1 MPSTSIRH
9 FEYDEAS
16 RVLSVWFV
24 ANGRRY
30 DYFDV
35 PPETAD
41 GLRRAFSKGR
51 FFNTHIRDR
60 FPYAWIHEDRRNNPA
75 GSSLPARSRGARQ

>member
-24 ANGRRY
+24 ANDRRY
-30 DYFDV
+30 DYRDV
-35 PPETAD
+35 PPETAR
-41 GLRRAFSKGR
+41 GLRHAFSKGR
-51 FFNTHIRDR
+51 FFNARIRDH
-60 FPYAWIHEDRRNNPA
+60 FPYAWIREERNNPS
-75 GSSLPARSRGARQ
+75 GSPLAAKSRGARQ